1 MELSEVV
8 LITAGLGLLALA
20 ARALCGRLSIP
31 YTVFLVVLGILMGW
45 TARGPLGLER
55 VLAMQLT
62 PEIVLFIFLPI
73 LIFESAFNLNA
84 RELVRCLVPILT
96 LAVPALL
103 LSTLVVGLGLNW
115 LLGMDLTAALLFG
128 ALISATDP
136 VAVVAFFKE
145 LGAPKRLTILV
156 EGESLFNDAVAIVLF
171 NILLG
176 FSISDGLQWSALGYA
191 SYEFL
196 SVFFGGLLVG
206 GTLGLVTCELFHLLR
221 EKPYTMMLVSLCLA
235 YLTFATAEHILHVSG
250 VMAVLAAAMTTS
262 FVMLVRASQSSG
274 QAMID
279 TWELIAIAGNSLL
292 FLLVGLSVDI
302 GRLIHHLHLVVAAAM
317 LVLLGRAAAVYLL
330 LPLVTRL
337 FALPSASIAERH
349 IIWWGGLKGGLA
361 LAIALS
367 VPHTLPSRDMI
378 IDMTVGVVL
387 FFLLVNGTTIQT
399 LLRHLGLNQIT
410 REELAEQRHVLAVLR
425 ERGEVVLQRLHTA
438 DVLKEKDEV
447 RVRIRPVLGTLES
460 ALVGTSGD
468 DLRLPLLRIESLEYH
483 ALYDMGLLNT
493 YTYLDLCSDMH
504 TRREACLAGRT
515 TISFE
520 RPDTSRF
527 QQLERAVLRRLRE
540 IDIASELLARYQDF
554 RLSNAICKRI
564 ALILGYR
571 RVLESLAAGTA
582 DAGLSAEY
590 SRFVEEQ
597 SGELRGLAKMFPDYY
612 QRFVERLA
620 CRVALGAARNQLEDE
635 HHRGLVG
642 ARNYLSIERR
652 LQHNL
657 HKLSSAGDVA
667 HRMNAGELIGEVPL
681 LEGLPYAALK
691 QLVDCARV
699 MHFLEGDEII
709 HAGEHGDAMYII
721 HSGCVG
727 VYKKS
732 AGAQYYA
739 GVLGRGEFFG
749 EIALLGDHVRTATV
763 RAETPAT
770 LLRLRRQDVLE
781 IARGVPVL
789 EQRLQ
794 KAGKAR
800 SALD

>member
-1 MELSEVV
+1 MELSEIV

-45 TARGPLGLER
+45 AASGPLGLER

-62 PEIVLFIFLPI
+62 PEIVLFMFLPI

-84 RELVRCLVPILT
+84 RELVRSLVPILT
-96 LAVPALL
+96 LAIPALL
-103 LSTLVVGLGLNW
+103 LSSLVVGLGLSW
-115 LLGMDLTAALLFG
+115 LLGMELTAALLFG
-128 ALISATDP
+128 VLISATDP

-145 LGAPKRLTILV
+145 SGAPKRLTVLV

-176 FSISDGLQWSALGYA
+176 FSLGDGLQWSALGYA
-191 SYEFL
+191 GYEFL

-206 GTLGLVTCELFHLLR
+206 GVLGLLTCELFHLLR

-235 YLTFATAEHILHVSG
+235 YLTFAVAEHVLHVSG
-250 VMAVLAAAMTTS
+250 VMAVLAAAMTMS
-262 FVMLVRASQSSG
+262 FVMLVRASQASG

-302 GRLIHHLHLVVAAAM
+302 GRLIHHLHLVVAAAV

-337 FALPSASIAERH
+337 FALPSASTAERH

-387 FFLLVNGTTIQT
+387 FFLLVNGTTIQA
-399 LLRHLGLNQIT
+399 LLRHLGLDQVT
-410 REELAEQRHVLAVLR
+410 REELAEQRHVLTVLR
-425 ERGEVVLQRLHTA
+425 ERGDVVLQRLHTA
-438 DVLKEKDEV
+438 NVLKEEAEV
-447 RVRIRPVLGTLES
+447 RLRIRPVLGTLES
-460 ALVGTSGD
+460 APAATSVD

-493 YTYLDLCSDMH
+493 YTYLDLCNDIH

-515 TISFE
+515 AVSTE
-520 RPDTSRF
+520 RPNTSRF
-527 QQLERAVLRRLRE
+527 QRLERAVLRWLRE
-540 IDIASELLARYQDF
+540 VDIASGLLARYQDF
-554 RLSNAICKRI
+554 RLSNAICKHI

-571 RVLESLAAGTA
+571 RVLDSLTTSAAA

-590 SRFVEEQ
+590 DSRVEEQ
-597 SGELRGLAKMFPDYY
+597 SNELRRLAKMFPDYY

-620 CRVALGAARNQLEDE
+620 CRVALGAASNQLEDE

-642 ARNYLSIERR
+642 SRNYLSIDRR

-657 HKLSSAGDVA
+657 HQLSTAYDVA
-667 HRMNAGELIGEVPL
+667 HHMNAGELISEVPL
-681 LEGLPYAALK
+681 FEGLPRAALK
-691 QLVDCARV
+691 KLVDCARV
-699 MHFLEGDEII
+699 MHFLENDEII
-709 HAGEHGDAMYII
+709 HTGEHGDAMYII
-721 HSGCVG
+721 HSGRVG
-727 VYKKS
+727 VYKQS
-732 AGAQYYA
+732 DGAQYRA
-739 GVLGRGEFFG
+739 GVLERGEFFG

-763 RAETPAT
+763 RAETPTT
-770 LLRLRRQDVLE
+770 LLRLKRQDVLKT
-781 IARGVPVL
+781 ARGVPVL

-794 KAGKAR
+794 KAGQAR
-800 SALD
+800 SGS

>member
-1 MELSEVV
+1 MELSEIV

-45 TARGPLGLER
+45 AASGPLGLER

-62 PEIVLFIFLPI
+62 PEIVLFMFLPI

-84 RELVRCLVPILT
+84 RELVRSLVPILT
-96 LAVPALL
+96 LAIPALL
-103 LSTLVVGLGLNW
+103 LSSLVVGLGLGW
-115 LLGMDLTAALLFG
+115 LLGMELTAALLFG
-128 ALISATDP
+128 VLISATDP

-145 LGAPKRLTILV
+145 SGAPKRLTVLV

-176 FSISDGLQWSALGYA
+176 FSLGDGLQWSALGYA
-191 SYEFL
+191 GYEFL

-206 GTLGLVTCELFHLLR
+206 GVLGFLTCELFHLLR

-235 YLTFATAEHILHVSG
+235 YLTFAVAEHVLHVSG
-250 VMAVLAAAMTTS
+250 VMAVLAAAMTMS
-262 FVMLVRASQSSG
+262 FVMLVRASQASG

-302 GRLIHHLHLVVAAAM
+302 GRLIHHLHLVAAAVV

-337 FALPSASIAERH
+337 FALPSASTAERH

-387 FFLLVNGTTIQT
+387 FFLLVNGTTIQA
-399 LLRHLGLNQIT
+399 LLRYLGLDRIT
-410 REELAEQRHVLAVLR
+410 REELAEQRHVLTVLR
-425 ERGEVVLQRLHTA
+425 ERGDVVLQRLHTA
-438 DVLKEKDEV
+438 DVLKEEDEV
-447 RVRIRPVLGTLES
+447 RLRIQPVLGTLEPAS
-460 ALVGTSGD
+460 AAPPVD

-493 YTYLDLCSDMH
+493 YTYLDLCNDIH
-504 TRREACLAGRT
+504 TRREACLAGRAAAS
-515 TISFE
+515 IE
-520 RPDTSRF
+520 RRDTSRF
-527 QQLERAVLRRLRE
+527 QRLERAVLRWLRE
-540 IDIASELLARYQDF
+540 IDIASGLLARYQDF
-554 RLSNAICKRI
+554 RLSNAICKHI

-571 RVLESLAAGTA
+571 RALESLPAGTAA

-590 SRFVEEQ
+590 GSHVEGQ
-597 SGELRGLAKMFPDYY
+597 SNELRRLAKMFPDYY

-620 CRVALGAARNQLEDE
+620 CRVALGAASNQLEDE

-642 ARNYLSIERR
+642 ARNYLSIDRR
-652 LQHNL
+652 LQHGL
-657 HKLSSAGDVA
+657 HKLSAASDVA

-681 LEGLPYAALK
+681 LEGLPPAALK

-699 MHFLEGDEII
+699 MHFLENDEII

-721 HSGCVG
+721 HSGRVG
-727 VYKKS
+727 VYKQGDDAQYR
-732 AGAQYYA
+732 AGA
-739 GVLGRGEFFG
+739 LGRGEFFG

-763 RAETPAT
+763 RAETPTT
-770 LLRLRRQDVLE
+770 LLRLKRQDVLR

-789 EQRLQ
+789 EERLQ
-794 KAGKAR
+794 KARLAR
-800 SALD
+800 SGS